1 MCIKFVFYGKVHW
14 VSVAEKCCAFEI
26 VVRKYRQC
34 STEEAEKKYTTHS
47 IYNIYIYAY
56 RCSFLLPF
64 SAYKV
69 RKATVT
75 NANSEYSSRSSTRVF
90 NSKNLEHGNL
100 YEIQLKSPKSNTK
113 QKSRETAKKIR
124 NCKLHRTEVRTDYR
138 RELQVTCNSI
148 RQTSNIS
155 DKNVW
160 TNSMWSS

>member
-1 MCIKFVFYGKVHW
+1 MFYGKVHW

-34 STEEAEKKYTTHS
+34 STEEAEKKTPYIPFT
-47 IYNIYIYAY
+47 IYIYAY

-90 NSKNLEHGNL
+90 NSKNLEHGNNL
-100 YEIQLKSPKSNTK
+100 YAIQLKSPKSNTK
-113 QKSRETAKKIR
+113 QKSRETSKKIR

-148 RQTSNIS
+148 RQTSNIL